1 MFLFLFYNKSVLLT
15 WQNKTSWNQSKVIV
29 ETQVLYLRYILYY
42 RLILNQLI
50 VKYQI
55 LYILVKQLNN
65 LRTEQKH

>member
-42 RLILNQLI
+42 RLILNQLT

-65 LRTEQKH
+65 LWTEQKH